1 MKYIIAVADGMADEP
16 LAALGGRTP
25 IQTARTPYMDLLAR
39 GGLVGLLRTVPP
51 GMPPGSDVANLS
63 LFGYPPL
70 ECYTGRAPLEAA
82 SMGIQMGPEDLA
94 FRCNLV
100 RLGET
105 GGQEVM
111 ADYSGGGIATS
122 LARQCIQALN
132 ERLAD
137 SRISLH
143 PGVSYR
149 HVLLWKEARRQ
160 FDGLKTTPP
169 HDITDQPVQSFLPQ
183 GPGSDEVRQLMEQA
197 RKILASCLPPSVSAH
212 LEGKTNSIWLWGQG
226 PAPRMSTLVER
237 FGIRGVT
244 VCAVDLI
251 KGLGRCA
258 GLEAVEVEG
267 ATGDLDTNYRGKAS
281 AVLKALEDVDFAFLH
296 VEAPDEAS
304 HRGDLRA
311 KVEAIERFDAEVLA
325 TLYERL
331 NAAGTPYRM
340 LLCPDHPT
348 PLRTRTHS
356 EVPVPF
362 LLFSRPAKLAPK
374 GLSRGPLRPVDSF
387 DEASAAS
394 TGLFV
399 EQGHRILEFL
409 LQSVVS

>member
-1 MKYIIAVADGMADEP
+1 
-16 LAALGGRTP
+16 
-25 IQTARTPYMDLLAR
+25 
-39 GGLVGLLRTVPP
+39 
-51 GMPPGSDVANLS
+51 
-63 LFGYPPL
+63 
-70 ECYTGRAPLEAA
+70 
-82 SMGIQMGPEDLA
+82 
-94 FRCNLV
+94 
-100 RLGET
+100 
-105 GGQEVM
+105 
-111 ADYSGGGIATS
+111 
-122 LARQCIQALN
+122 
-132 ERLAD
+132 
-137 SRISLH
+137 
-143 PGVSYR
+143 
-149 HVLLWKEARRQ
+149 
-160 FDGLKTTPP
+160 
-169 HDITDQPVQSFLPQ
+169 
-183 GPGSDEVRQLMEQA
+183 
-197 RKILASCLPPSVSAH
+197 
-212 LEGKTNSIWLWGQG
+212 
-226 PAPRMSTLVER
+226 MSTLVER

-331 NAAGTPYRM
+331 KASGTPYRM

-362 LLFSRPAKLAPK
+362 LLFSRPAIFAPK
-374 GLSRGPLRPVDSF
+374 GLARGPLRPVDSF